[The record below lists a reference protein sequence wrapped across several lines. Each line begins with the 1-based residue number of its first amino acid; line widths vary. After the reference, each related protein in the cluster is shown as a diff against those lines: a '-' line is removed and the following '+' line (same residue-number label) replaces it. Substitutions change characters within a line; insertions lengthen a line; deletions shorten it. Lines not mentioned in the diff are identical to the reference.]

1 MNIKSGFLLGLL
13 VFTACGKELKSNNIF
28 VEVSPGSLI
37 LEQRQIEKE
46 SFEKELKIVID
57 KKVREGF
64 NKEELTI
71 NLRVDKNTRRGDIA
85 DMETAMRRL
94 NMRKVI
100 YSTFAET
107 EDGQHQ
113 L

>member
-1 MNIKSGFLLGLL
+1 MNIKSGLLLGLL
-13 VFTACGKELKSNNIF
+13 LFTACGKELKTNNIF
-28 VEVSPGSLI
+28 VEMSPASII
-37 LEQRQIEKE
+37 LEQRQIEKG

-57 KKVREGF
+57 KKLREGF

-85 DMETAMRRL
+85 DVEVAMRRL
-94 NMRKVI
+94 NVRKVI

-107 EDGQHQ
+107 KGGQHH
-113 L
+113 